1 MEKAIDSGFDE
12 MFCVP
17 LKMVQI
23 QTEILPSLIAR
34 REEINQKKMLMV
46 DIKKQIASSDFVRSS
61 SKMLPKLQLSYDVIE
76 EEEKNVGIDS
86 DSD

>member
-1 MEKAIDSGFDE
+1 
-12 MFCVP
+12 
-17 LKMVQI
+17 
-23 QTEILPSLIAR
+23 
-34 REEINQKKMLMV
+34 MLML

>member
-1 MEKAIDSGFDE
+1 

-23 QTEILPSLIAR
+23 QTEILPSLISR
-34 REEINQKKMLMV
+34 REEEINQKKMLMV